1 MKLGA
6 SRLALGAVLALLAI
20 QFIPYGHDRVNPPVV
35 AEPAWDSPRTREL
48 AHRAC
53 FDCHSNESRWPWY
66 SNVAPISWLIQ
77 KDVVDGRRHL
87 NFSEWDRPQRHAR
100 EASEELMDGEM
111 PPALYLPLHAE
122 ARLSD
127 AEKAELRT
135 GLDAV
140 AVSAIRGGSDDRGGR
155 SGKDDDQDK

>member
-53 FDCHSNESRWPWY
+53 FDCHSNETRWPWY
-66 SNVAPISWLIQ
+66 SSIAPFSWIVHG
-77 KDVVDGRRHL
+77 DVEGGRAVL
-87 NFSEWDRPQRHAR
+87 NFSEWHRPN
-100 EASEELMDGEM
+100 S
-111 PPALYLPLHAE
+111 
-122 ARLSD
+122 
-127 AEKAELRT
+127 
-135 GLDAV
+135 
-140 AVSAIRGGSDDRGGR
+140 R
-155 SGKDDDQDK
+155 SGKSIDDVRETAMPPRSYRELHKAPGLDEGEKRELSDGLERTLMAADAKRG